1 MAAFITRH
9 IGAVGDDRARL
20 LEAVGYESLDAL
32 SAAAVPAAIAL
43 DAPLD
48 LPPALD
54 EAAAAAELAGYAAA
68 PAGNGA
74 VTVALALN
82 A

>member
-1 MAAFITRH
+1 MRSISPA
-9 IGAVGDDRARL
+9 
-20 LEAVGYESLDAL
+20 

-54 EAAAAAELAGYAAA
+54 EAAAAHEALEQGRTRGKIVLAVSEG
-68 PAGNGA
+68 
-74 VTVALALN
+74 
-82 A
+82 